1 MTAKT
6 RTQIDLRFVERFPYR
21 VALLTLR
28 PPAGKAAVLH
38 TDTLRELSRVLTG
51 LDWALVDALAITGTG
66 STFCAGADL
75 DEVISTRSSAAAES
89 VARQGL
95 DTFEILDKLPIP
107 TFSFLNGA
115 TLGGGLE
122 LALHTEWRTA
132 AASVKAIGFP
142 EVRLGLIPGWGG
154 IWRMVGMVGSARA
167 RRMIVSDSLQGTY
180 CTAHSASALGFVDR
194 VIVSADFLEE
204 SLNFVVSVL
213 DGTEAVQT
221 FTPPTV
227 EDSEGSLTAGR
238 TSGGVAALR
247 AEGLILSAEAGIST
261 GLRNEQAKVFGEL
274 AVSSE
279 ARLRTYASR
288 AIAAAGRQSLRL
300 GGTTPVE
307 TQSVGIVGAGL
318 MARQIALLFA
328 ENFNSPVII
337 NDLSQDR
344 ITAAV
349 DWIRLKMARNIH
361 PGNGLRAAEELIS
374 GSTDIRRLAA
384 CDVVVEA
391 VFEELDVKKTVFSQ
405 LEAVVRPDALLFT
418 NTSSISIEEISAGLA
433 YPGRF
438 MGFHFFN
445 PVSLLPLLEVIPST
459 NTDNVTRAAAL
470 ALAAKLHKTPIQVP
484 DSPGFVVN
492 RVLTR
497 MMGATLSEIDG
508 GADPEVVEHALQ
520 GIGLPMTPL
529 RLLQFIGP
537 AVQLHITQVMNQSF
551 PERFPVS
558 PSLISVVDAG
568 LPGYLDSQ
576 GEMADEA
583 KIFLRTRYK
592 PAITEVR
599 RRILLAVADEVERM
613 INDGVV
619 SGPQE
624 IDVCMILGA
633 NFPLHTGGLTPL
645 LDQLA
650 GTNFHQHLD
659 MKDSTYARL

>member
-1 MTAKT
+1 LTAKT

-21 VALLTLR
+21 VALLTLS

-38 TDTLRELSRVLTG
+38 TDTLRELSRVLTR

-66 STFCAGADL
+66 PIFCAGADL
-75 DEVISTRSSAAAES
+75 DEVISTPSSAAAEAI
-89 VARQGL
+89 ARQGL
-95 DTFEILDKLPIP
+95 DTFEILDKLPVP
-107 TFSFLNGA
+107 TFSFLNGT

-122 LALHTEWRTA
+122 LALNTDWRIA

-154 IWRMVGMVGSARA
+154 IWRMVDLVGAA
-167 RRMIVSDSLQGTY
+167 KAQRMIVSDSLQGTY
-180 CTAHSASALGFVDR
+180 CTAHSAAALGFVDR
-194 VIVSADFLEE
+194 VAASEDFLEE
-204 SLNFVVSVL
+204 SLDYVVSVL
-213 DGTEAVQT
+213 DGTEAVQAR
-221 FTPPTV
+221 TPPAV
-227 EDSEGSLTAGR
+227 EDSKESLAAGR
-238 TSGGVAALR
+238 DPGGAAALR
-247 AEGLILSAEAGIST
+247 AQGLILAAEAGTST
-261 GLRNEQAKVFGEL
+261 LLRNEQAKVFGEL
-274 AVSSE
+274 AVSGE

-288 AIAAAGRQSLRL
+288 AIAAAGRQSLRR
-300 GGTTPVE
+300 GGMTAVE

-328 ENFNSPVII
+328 EKFNSPVVI

-349 DWIRLKMARNIH
+349 DWIRRKMARNIR
-361 PGNGLRAAEELIS
+361 PGNDLRAAEELIS
-374 GSTDIRRLAA
+374 GSTDIHRLAA

-391 VFEELDVKKTVFSQ
+391 VFEELDVKKSVFAQ
-405 LEAVVRPDALLFT
+405 LEAVVRPDALLLT

-445 PVSLLPLLEVIPST
+445 PVSLLSLLEVIPST
-459 NTDNVTRAAAL
+459 NTDNATRSAAL
-470 ALAAKLHKTPIQVP
+470 ALAAKLQKTPIEVR

-497 MMGATLSEIDG
+497 LMCATLSEIDG
-508 GADPEVVEHALQ
+508 GADPEAVEHALH

-537 AVQLHITQVMNQSF
+537 AVQLHITQIMNRSF
-551 PERFPVS
+551 PDRFPVS

-576 GEMADEA
+576 GEMADET
-583 KIFLRTRYK
+583 KIFLMTRHK

-599 RRILLAVADEVERM
+599 RRILSAVADEVERM

-650 GTNFHQHLD
+650 GTNFHQHLHI
-659 MKDSTYARL
+659 KDSTYARL